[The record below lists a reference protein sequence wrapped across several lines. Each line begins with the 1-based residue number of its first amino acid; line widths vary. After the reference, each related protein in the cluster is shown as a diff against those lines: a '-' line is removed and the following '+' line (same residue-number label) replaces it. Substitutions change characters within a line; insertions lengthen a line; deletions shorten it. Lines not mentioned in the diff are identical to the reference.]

1 MTTLRQMIDYRWQ
14 MTDNKVNSDS
24 KSSGNSRVRKGRSY
38 HLSSIICHLI
48 VLLLCSSTMQA
59 QRLTAEIDREKIVIG
74 QQAILQV
81 KLEDFNPRIYSIAEW
96 FVVPDTLDHLECTR
110 IEGMD
115 TIMVGG
121 YATYV
126 QKYIVTSFDSGSWK
140 IPELKLS
147 IRSKDDLKPVI
158 LKTKPVFLEVA
169 PANVADLK
177 EYHPLKEI
185 QEVQVSN
192 DLWLIIAL
200 GVIAVV
206 SGFILRWFIRIRKRV
221 RKKAAITNLRKKGR
235 TPLYRALQQLAA
247 LKKEVPVLQ
256 PLQLKEYY
264 TQIDDACR
272 VYLSEMYLIQT
283 LQKTSDEIMVM
294 LKKYSP
300 SDAAR
305 KELGM
310 ILSLCD
316 SVKFAKYQPI
326 SVEEQ
331 VKAVDKAAACLQQLN
346 KTYRKKKNAN

>member
-1 MTTLRQMIDYRWQ
+1 MTDDRWQ
-14 MTDNKVNSDS
+14 MTGNKMNSDC
-24 KSSGNSRVRKGRSY
+24 KRSGNSRASKRRSY
-38 HLSSIICHLI
+38 HPSSIICHLGL
-48 VLLLCSSTMQA
+48 VLGLLFLSNSTQA
-59 QRLTAEIDREKIVIG
+59 QRVTAELDREKIIIG

-81 KLEDFNPRIYSIAEW
+81 KLEEFNPRIFSLDEW
-96 FVVPDTLDHLECTR
+96 FVVPDTINHLECVR
-110 IEGMD
+110 REGID
-115 TIMVGG
+115 TIVIGG

-126 QKYIVTSFDSGSWK
+126 QKFIITSFDSGSWK
-140 IPELKLS
+140 IPELKVS
-147 IRSKDDLKPVI
+147 MRGKEDLKPNI
-158 LKTKPVFLEVA
+158 LKTKPIFLEVA

-192 DLWLIIAL
+192 DLWLIITLGIIAL
-200 GVIAVV
+200 I

-221 RKKAAITNLRKKGR
+221 RKKAAITKMRKKGR

-256 PLQLKEYY
+256 AGQLKEYY

-283 LQKTSDEIMVM
+283 LQKTSDEIMVV
-294 LKKYSP
+294 LKKYIA

-305 KELGM
+305 RELTA
-310 ILSLCD
+310 ILELCD
-316 SVKFAKYQPI
+316 SVKFAKHLPT

-331 VKAVDKAAACLQQLN
+331 VLAVDKAAACLQQIN
-346 KTYRKKKNAN
+346 KTYRKKKQNAN

>member
-1 MTTLRQMIDYRWQ
+1 MTTLRKM
-14 MTDNKVNSDS
+14 K
-24 KSSGNSRVRKGRSY
+24 
-38 HLSSIICHLI
+38 LLSIIC
-48 VLLLCSSTMQA
+48 VLLLLSGSAVQA
-59 QRLTAEIDREKIVIG
+59 QRVTAEIDREKIIIG

-81 KLEDFNPRIYSIAEW
+81 KLEDFNPRLYSIEEW
-96 FVVPDTLDHLECTR
+96 FVVPDTLDHLECFR
-110 IEGMD
+110 HEGMD
-115 TIMVGG
+115 TIIVGG

-126 QKYIVTSFDSGSWK
+126 QKYIITSFDSGSWK
-140 IPELKLS
+140 IPELKVT
-147 IRSKDDLKPVI
+147 IRSKEDLKPLI
-158 LKTKPVFLEVA
+158 LKTKPLSLEVV

-200 GVIAVV
+200 GVIALI

-221 RKKAAITNLRKKGR
+221 RKKAAITKMRKKGR

-283 LQKTSDEIMVM
+283 LQKTSDEIMVI
-294 LKKYSP
+294 LKKYIA

-331 VKAVDKAAACLQQLN
+331 VKAVDKAAACLQQIN